1 MKRLGQILAAS
12 ALLVPTLLAPAP
24 ATASLAHFSAD
35 DAWWFKAMHVG
46 EVHRQYTGKGV
57 KIAVIDASIDLS
69 VPELRGAD
77 VRLGPSITGKRS
89 VSVPR
94 AGEANHG
101 TAMTVLI
108 AGQGNGGV
116 TGIAPDAQVTFYQAN
131 RDPYEDS
138 IGTPATLISRAARDG
153 ADIISISLAGG
164 STENDA
170 AVEDAID
177 AGAVVVA
184 GAGRAGRPSV
194 SYPAASPG
202 VVSVGALS
210 SALEPWTEQPG
221 QSENATGSLSIV
233 APGVEVP
240 AGGMTPE
247 KRGATWV
254 PGYARTG
261 TSPATAI
268 TAGALALVKQKYP
281 DATGNQ
287 LVQHLIHTTGRTD
300 GKPYYEW
307 RRAWGFGTV
316 GLRAMLAKDPTGWP
330 DENPLMKG
338 PVNAIETYPLSVYRD
353 PDDPTSPTEST
364 PSASPT
370 TADSSPAAADPSTSD
385 DSSSQVPWAVGAVA
399 LLAIVTGGVLV
410 ARRRTRSSEEA

>member
-1 MKRLGQILAAS
+1 MKRLGRILAAS
-12 ALLVPTLLAPAP
+12 ALLVPTLLAPSP
-24 ATASLAHFSAD
+24 ATASLARFSAD
-35 DAWWFKAMHVG
+35 DAWWYKAMRIG
-46 EVHRQYTGKGV
+46 EVHQKYTGKGV
-57 KIAVIDASIDLS
+57 KVAIIDGSIDLS
-69 VPELRGAD
+69 VPQLRGAD
-77 VRLGPSITGKRS
+77 IRLGRSISGTRS
-89 VSVPR
+89 VSASG
-94 AGEANHG
+94 AGAANHG
-101 TAMTVLI
+101 TAMTVLV

-116 TGIAPDAQVTFYQAN
+116 TGVAPDAEVTFYQAH
-131 RDPYEDS
+131 RDPYTEQLSDS
-138 IGTPATLISRAARDG
+138 YPLIRQAAEDG
-153 ADIISISLAGG
+153 ADIISVSLAGG
-164 STENDA
+164 SPSDFNP

-184 GAGRAGRPSV
+184 GAGEADSPGV
-194 SYPAASPG
+194 GEPAASPG
-202 VVSVGALS
+202 AIAVGAIDRDIK
-210 SALEPWTEQPG
+210 PWSKQPG
-221 QSENATGSLSIV
+221 QVENTSGSLTIV

-240 AGGMTPE
+240 AGGLTPE

-316 GLRAMLAKDPTGWP
+316 GLTAMLAKDPTGWP
-330 DENPLMKG
+330 DEHPLMKG

-353 PDDPTSPTEST
+353 PDDPTSPTETT

-370 TADSSPAAADPSTSD
+370 TADSSPAAAEPSSS
-385 DSSSQVPWAVGAVA
+385 DSSSPVPWAVGGVA
-399 LLAIVTGGVLV
+399 LLVVVAAGVLV